1 MESTTDIKSKKLPN
15 RRVSEM
21 FQESKRRKKEHFDW
35 MRKNIEKFHWLIDAA
50 IIRLGIECFFSE
62 IISLSDVFKGGKCGK
77 GDWDSGG
84 IICLNSRVM
93 ARRRPL
99 GRHRGIAR
107 FIVGGRY
114 SGGIFIGISE
124 KIPPE

>member
-1 MESTTDIKSKKLPN
+1 MSSVIQ
-15 RRVSEM
+15 VSRIYLI
-21 FQESKRRKKEHFDW
+21 FNPVHFLVDSS
-35 MRKNIEKFHWLIDAA
+35 
-50 IIRLGIECFFSE
+50 GFFSE

-77 GDWDSGG
+77 GDWYSGG

-99 GRHRGIAR
+99 GRRRGIAR

-114 SGGIFIGISE
+114 SGGIFVGISE